1 MTEII
6 DLDLVDDFIKKPM
19 VKQQK
24 NQSSKPRVKRRGQL
38 TFDDFR
44 NIKIVEEPVVLSHN
58 SSIDESLDAAT
69 QNTNKRE
76 KYEGTC
82 DEEMKTKEME
92 ANMASKYSNIKTHS
106 NDTNKV
112 ESISEHTASNN
123 RPLNTLNWSPNIP
136 LRYSDF
142 AKFMSD
148 ETVTESNWAPPL

>member
-58 SSIDESLDAAT
+58 NGNGKQLGASPLHPSPIC
-69 QNTNKRE
+69 RRC
-76 KYEGTC
+76 YE
-82 DEEMKTKEME
+82 DPFF
-92 ANMASKYSNIKTHS
+92 YRQI
-106 NDTNKV
+106 
-112 ESISEHTASNN
+112 
-123 RPLNTLNWSPNIP
+123 
-136 LRYSDF
+136 
-142 AKFMSD
+142 
-148 ETVTESNWAPPL
+148 